1 MGNMSKILGR
11 SKSED
16 SVCNSLQNATSAPVH
31 GQVRVT
37 YAQNSPQHAYGYH
50 GAANASAVVPEF
62 TSLHAASRVS
72 TPTHTHLSAGTHFM
86 HTTTGGLDLY
96 FCSIWNTPAICSLS
110 LGLTAIAALKRKR
123 KKFSSS
129 KNICPVTESIA
140 AANTAD
146 LLTDKVSC
154 ISVESYI
161 RITLNFPSY
170 LDIKTRVKLPHNN
183 R

>member
-1 MGNMSKILGR
+1 MNNKNRKLIFTLLGTLIEAAKVGNMSKILGR

-50 GAANASAVVPEF
+50 GVADASAVVVPEF
-62 TSLHAASRVS
+62 SSLSATSRVS

-86 HTTTGGLDLY
+86 HTTTGGLPIDR
-96 FCSIWNTPAICSLS
+96 SLPS
-110 LGLTAIAALKRKR
+110 WDTSWHLFALSGLTAIAALKRKR

-140 AANTAD
+140 APNATD
-146 LLTDKVSC
+146 LLNDKVSE
-154 ISVESYI
+154 I
-161 RITLNFPSY
+161 LN
-170 LDIKTRVKLPHNN
+170 N
-183 R
+183 